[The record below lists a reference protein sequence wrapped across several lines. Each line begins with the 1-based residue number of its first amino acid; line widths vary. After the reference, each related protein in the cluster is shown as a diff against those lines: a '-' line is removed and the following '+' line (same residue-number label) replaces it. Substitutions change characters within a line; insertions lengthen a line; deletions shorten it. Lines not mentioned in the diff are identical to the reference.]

1 MTTDKNNIV
10 TRETPPS
17 FYIVAGEA
25 SGDRHGALLA
35 SELQAAS
42 KESKCYGVGG
52 PFLLAAGQ
60 DQLFDLAKHA
70 VVGLTDVIV
79 NYRKFSRFFQQILK
93 DIEDKNPS
101 ALILI
106 DYPGFNLRLAKAV
119 RRIRPKLPII
129 YYISPQVWAWKQHRS
144 RTMAKVID
152 LLLVIFKFEETWF
165 ADREP
170 KLKVKWVG
178 HPLLDRWQGLADRDP
193 ADFRIRQIT
202 LMPGSRPQEITRHLP
217 VLLET
222 ARRLWHEN
230 KQLCFNIL
238 AVDNKAEKL
247 IMDMI
252 VELHYETLHAEV
264 LNSYQLTH
272 LCRSDLAI
280 VASGSATVECCLA
293 EVPMLVIYKVNP
305 ITFAVGKAVTQVPYL
320 AMVNILAGKKI
331 VPEFLQEK
339 ADPEYLFQA
348 IRRIQQESRWSETMK
363 ASLKEVSTQLGTP
376 GASQRSATAV
386 LELLASRK
394 TTGSYTNPGK

>member
-1 MTTDKNNIV
+1 MTTAENHIV
-10 TRETPPS
+10 TKELPTS

-35 SELQAAS
+35 SELLAAR
-42 KESKCYGVGG
+42 KGSKCYGVGG
-52 PFLLAAGQ
+52 PFLHAAGQ

-79 NYRKFSRFFQQILK
+79 NYRKFSRFFQQIMK

-119 RRIRPKLPII
+119 RSAMPKLPII
-129 YYISPQVWAWKQHRS
+129 YYISPQVWAWKQHRA
-144 RTMAKVID
+144 RAMAKTLD

-165 ADREP
+165 AEHEP
-170 KLKVKWVG
+170 RLKVKWTG
-178 HPLLDRWQGLADRDP
+178 HPLLDRWQGPAERDP
-193 ADFRIRQIT
+193 EDSHIRQIT
-202 LMPGSRPQEITRHLP
+202 LMPGSRPKEIERHLP

-222 ARRLWHEN
+222 SRRLWHQN
-230 KQLCFNIL
+230 KQLRFNIL

-247 IMDMI
+247 IMDLI
-252 VELHYETLHAEV
+252 VELHFETLHAEV

-293 EVPMLVIYKVNP
+293 GVPMLVIYKVNP
-305 ITFAVGKAVTQVPYL
+305 ITYAVGKAVTQVPYL

-339 ADPEYLFQA
+339 ASPEYLYQA

-363 ASLKEVSTQLGTP
+363 SALKDVSAQLGTP
-376 GASQRSATAV
+376 GASKRAAAAI
-386 LELLASRK
+386 LELVDHRA
-394 TTGSYTNPGK
+394 